1 MSSNIWLQL
10 SKLVFSNF
18 LPPSWFGSWRTKN
31 ALKSPRKGLYQVC
44 LNLDSSQ
51 TLGTWNLGLHLPIKR
66 VPPDSWNST
75 PAGDLNYCLRRFLL
89 RSRWHLEM
97 DSPSTVIDQDLHLQY
112 ESFIPL
118 AFLLLVFLISVTAWA
133 DDVPYLWQPSLNP
146 PLTEY
151 LLNKDPQTFRP
162 KSFLIIG

>member
-1 MSSNIWLQL
+1 
-10 SKLVFSNF
+10 
-18 LPPSWFGSWRTKN
+18 
-31 ALKSPRKGLYQVC
+31 
-44 LNLDSSQ
+44 
-51 TLGTWNLGLHLPIKR
+51 
-66 VPPDSWNST
+66 
-75 PAGDLNYCLRRFLL
+75 
-89 RSRWHLEM
+89 M

-118 AFLLLVFLISVTAWA
+118 AFLLLVFLISVTAWV
-133 DDVPYLWQPSLNP
+133 DDVPYLWPEVRNPPLVDYLNP